1 MVRCFVVL
9 LCSLSVSFGYVPSAV
24 LTRTRSMVSVQATSN
39 KLTESLRNLREKLQT
54 PPEPIIAAVERLPEV
69 PLSVSDVA
77 AAAGVDLNVARTELM
92 TLASLT
98 GMAIYSLLC
107 IIVCSVMKPCQCAV
121 KTEICFSY
129 HS

>member
-1 MVRCFVVL
+1 MMRCIFVL
-9 LCSLSVSFGYVPSAV
+9 LFSAHISFGFVPAAI
-24 LTRTRSMVSVQATSN
+24 RSRRSVVSIQATSN

-77 AAAGVDLNVARTELM
+77 AAAGVDLNVARTQLM

-98 GMAIYSLLC
+98 GAAISSLTCYS
-107 IIVCSVMKPCQCAV
+107 
-121 KTEICFSY
+121 
-129 HS
+129 

>member
-1 MVRCFVVL
+1 MIRCLFVLVFIVH
-9 LCSLSVSFGYVPSAV
+9 VSFGYVPAAIVARS
-24 LTRTRSMVSVQATSN
+24 RSRSMVSVQATNN

-98 GMAIYSLLC
+98 GTVLYSF
-107 IIVCSVMKPCQCAV
+107 VCYS
-121 KTEICFSY
+121 S
-129 HS
+129 